1 MDLRKRVKKKLHL
14 VSLGCNK
21 NLVDSEVMLGRL
33 SAYELCDEPSLADVL
48 IVNTCG
54 FIGPAKEESL
64 NTIFSLHESR
74 KKESL
79 LVVAGCLT
87 ERYKEELMEE
97 LKEVDLFTGV
107 GDYDK
112 IDEIIALKQNRF
124 SPKTYLLNEEERVI
138 TGSNAHAYI
147 KLSEGCNQAC
157 SFCAIPGFKGKLL
170 SRTLES
176 LVKEVSSLVKKGFYD
191 FSFISQDSSSFLRDT
206 GEKEGLIKLIDAVEK
221 IKGVKSARIL
231 YLYPTT
237 TSNALI
243 ERIIS
248 SPLFHNYFDMP
259 IQHINDAMLKR
270 MKRGAG
276 KERIMEQLT
285 LMRNAKDSF
294 VRTSFIIGHPGES
307 EAEFNEL
314 LAFTQSFDFDR
325 VNLFAYSDEEDTS
338 AYDMS
343 DKIDAKVTTKRIK
356 QIDKII
362 QGKTKKSLQKEL
374 GQQTILLVE
383 GESSEHEFFMGARKL
398 LWAPSIDGEILINDS
413 DIGTLEVGKSYH
425 ATITDIAGDKLVATV
440 TKPA

>member
-1 MDLRKRVKKKLHL
+1 MKKKLHL

>member
-1 MDLRKRVKKKLHL
+1 MKKLHL

-21 NLVDSEVMLGRL
+21 NLVDSEVMLGKL
-33 SAYELCDEPSLADVL
+33 SAYELCDDPSKADVL

-64 NTIFSLHESR
+64 NTIFSLHEAR
-74 KKESL
+74 KKGSL
-79 LVVAGCLT
+79 LVMAGCLT
-87 ERYKEELMEE
+87 QRYKEDLTKE

-112 IDEIIALKQNRF
+112 IDEIISLRQNRF
-124 SPKTYLLNEEERVI
+124 SPSTYLLNEDERVI
-138 TGSNAHAYI
+138 TGSNAHAYV
-147 KLSEGCNQAC
+147 KLSEGCNQTC

-176 LVKEVSSLVKKGFYD
+176 LVKEVTSLVKKGYFD
-191 FSFISQDSSSFLRDT
+191 FSFISQDSSSFLRDS

-221 IKGVKSARIL
+221 IEGIKSARIL

-243 ERIIS
+243 ERIIA

-285 LMRNAKDSF
+285 MMRASKDSF
-294 VRTSFIIGHPGES
+294 LRTSFIVGHPSES
-307 EAEFNEL
+307 DEEFAEL
-314 LAFTQSFDFDR
+314 LQFTEDFDFDR
-325 VNLFAYSDEEDTS
+325 INIFAYSDEEDTP
-338 AYDMS
+338 AFLMDEKIDTKIINQRIEML
-343 DKIDAKVTTKRIK
+343 DKIVQAKTL
-356 QIDKII
+356 
-362 QGKTKKSLQKEL
+362 KSLQKEL
-374 GQQTILLVE
+374 NQEVEILIE

-398 LWAPSIDGEILINDS
+398 LWAPEIDGEILVNDS
-413 DIGTLEVGKSYH
+413 DVGELEVGKCYW
-425 ATITDIAGDKLVATV
+425 AKITELAGDKLIATV

>member
-1 MDLRKRVKKKLHL
+1 MKKKLHL

-64 NTIFSLHESR
+64 NTIFSLHEAR

-79 LVVAGCLT
+79 LVVAGCLS
-87 ERYKEELMEE
+87 ERYKEELIQE

-124 SPKTYLLNEEERVI
+124 SPKTYLLNEEERII

-157 SFCAIPGFKGKLL
+157 SFCAIPGFKGKLF

-176 LVKEVSSLVKKGFYD
+176 LVKEVRTLVQKGFYD

-206 GEKEGLIKLIDAVEK
+206 GEKEGLIKLVDAVEN
-221 IKGVKSARIL
+221 IEGVKSARIL

-243 ERIIS
+243 KRIIA

-276 KERIMEQLT
+276 KERIIEQLT
-285 LMRNAKDSF
+285 LMRNAPDSF

-307 EAEFNEL
+307 DAEFEEL
-314 LAFTQSFDFDR
+314 LAFAKSFDFDR

-338 AYDMS
+338 AYDMD
-343 DKIDAKVTTKRIK
+343 DKIDAKITTKRIK
-356 QIDKII
+356 QIDKIV
-362 QGKTKKSLQKEL
+362 QAKALKSLKKEL
-374 GQQTILLVE
+374 NQEVIILIE
-383 GESSEHEFFMGARKL
+383 GPSSEHEFFMGARKL
-398 LWAPSIDGEILINDS
+398 SWAPSIDGEILVNDS
-413 DIGTLEVGKSYH
+413 DVAKLEVGKSYR
-425 ATITDIAGDKLVATV
+425 ASITEIAGDKLVATV

>member
-1 MDLRKRVKKKLHL
+1 MKKLHL

-21 NLVDSEVMLGRL
+21 NLVDSEVMLGKL
-33 SAYELCDEPSLADVL
+33 KAYELCDEPSLADVL

-64 NTIFSLHESR
+64 NTIFSLHEAR
-74 KKESL
+74 KKGSL
-79 LVVAGCLT
+79 LVVAGCLS
-87 ERYKEELMEE
+87 ERYKTDLVQE

-112 IDEIIALKQNRF
+112 IDEIIKARKNRF
-124 SPKTYLLNEEERVI
+124 SPSTYLLNEEERVI
-138 TGSNAHAYI
+138 TGSNSHAYI

-176 LVKEVSSLVKKGFYD
+176 LVKEVTALAKKGYFD
-191 FSFISQDSSSFLRDT
+191 FSFISQDSSSFLRDV

-221 IKGVKSARIL
+221 IEGVKSARIL

-243 ERIIS
+243 QRIID

-276 KERIMEQLT
+276 RERILEQLT
-285 LMRNAKDSF
+285 MMREAKDSF
-294 VRTSFIIGHPGES
+294 VRTSFIVGHPSES
-307 EAEFNEL
+307 EEEFAELVQFM
-314 LAFTQSFDFDR
+314 QDFDFDR
-325 VNLFAYSDEEDTS
+325 VNIFAYSDEEDTP
-338 AYDMS
+338 AFLMDE
-343 DKIDAKVTTKRIK
+343 KIDPTIINQRIE
-356 QIDKII
+356 ILDKLV
-362 QGKTKKSLQKEL
+362 QEKAQKSLQKEL
-374 GQQTILLVE
+374 NQEIKILIE
-383 GESSEHEFFMGARKL
+383 GESSEHEFFRGARKL
-398 LWAPSIDGEILINDS
+398 LWAPEIDGEILVNDS
-413 DIGTLEVGKSYH
+413 DIGELE
-425 ATITDIAGDKLVATV
+425 TDKCYYAKVTELAGDKLIATV
-440 TKPA
+440 TASA

>member
-1 MDLRKRVKKKLHL
+1 MKKKLHL

-64 NTIFSLHESR
+64 NTIFSLHEAR

-87 ERYKEELMEE
+87 ERYKEELIQE

-176 LVKEVSSLVKKGFYD
+176 LVKEVRTLVKKGYYD

-206 GEKEGLIKLIDAVEK
+206 GEKEGLIKLIEAVEQ
-221 IKGVKSARIL
+221 IEGIKSARIL

-243 ERIIS
+243 ERIIA

-276 KERIMEQLT
+276 KERIIEQLT
-285 LMRNAKDSF
+285 LMRNASDSF

-307 EAEFNEL
+307 DAEFAEL
-314 LAFTQSFDFDR
+314 LAFAKSFDFDR

-338 AYDMS
+338 AYDMD
-343 DKIDAKVTTKRIK
+343 DKIDAKITTKRIK
-356 QIDKII
+356 QIDKTV
-362 QGKTKKSLQKEL
+362 QAKTRKSLKHELHKEVTL
-374 GQQTILLVE
+374 LIEGQ
-383 GESSEHEFFMGARKL
+383 SSEHEFFMGARKL
-398 LWAPSIDGEILINDS
+398 SWAPSIDGEILVNDS
-413 DIGTLEVGKSYH
+413 DIGELEVGKSYN
-425 ATITDIAGDKLVATV
+425 ATITEIAGDKLIATV